1 MMDAKRKQNR
11 LTPKQRRL
19 RRAWRAVRQPVVLL
33 VSLVIV
39 FFAARF
45 TVNYVLSNYINPVDV
60 NDATPIEVVIPKSSS
75 ASTIAQILY
84 NARGEDEEGLIPSIA
99 AFKIYVD
106 FVGKANKMQAG
117 TYILSRNMSLK
128 QIVDIIC
135 EGNPPRE
142 SIKLM
147 IPEGYTVS
155 DIADTLVELGV
166 LEDASEFTDA
176 CLDRTG
182 LEGFTFLPESAGGR
196 RYLLEGYLFPDTYEI
211 FVDASPD
218 SIIIK
223 MLNRFNEVFTD
234 EYIARAQELGMTMDQ
249 VVTLASLIEREAQVD
264 TDFAKVSALFH
275 NRLKEGMRLESCAS
289 LSYVLNVRKYTFTA
303 TELATESPYN
313 TYRNAGLPI
322 GPISNPGKLAI
333 EAALYPNEEFLEEGY
348 LYFCNGKLEVK
359 NPDGTVTHDYA
370 LVFDKTYEE
379 HQKHVLEYQQYWPS
393 SAG

>member
-1 MMDAKRKQNR
+1 
-11 LTPKQRRL
+11 
-19 RRAWRAVRQPVVLL
+19 
-33 VSLVIV
+33 
-39 FFAARF
+39 
-45 TVNYVLSNYINPVDV
+45 
-60 NDATPIEVVIPKSSS
+60 
-75 ASTIAQILY
+75 
-84 NARGEDEEGLIPSIA
+84 
-99 AFKIYVD
+99 
-106 FVGKANKMQAG
+106 
-117 TYILSRNMSLK
+117 
-128 QIVDIIC
+128 
-135 EGNPPRE
+135 
-142 SIKLM
+142 
-147 IPEGYTVS
+147 
-155 DIADTLVELGV
+155 
-166 LEDASEFTDA
+166 
-176 CLDRTG
+176 
-182 LEGFTFLPESAGGR
+182 
-196 RYLLEGYLFPDTYEI
+196 
-211 FVDASPD
+211 
-218 SIIIK
+218 
-223 MLNRFNEVFTD
+223 
-234 EYIARAQELGMTMDQ
+234 MTMDQ

-264 TDFAKVSALFH
+264 TDFAKVSAVFH